1 MRVIGVTGPT
11 GAGKSVVCKRL
22 GDWKGITVIDCDRVA
37 RDVVRRGQRCLLD
50 LAVEFSSAIIDKDG
64 ELNRRRLAGI
74 VFRDRKKLRR
84 MEGIMYPY
92 ILDRIR
98 AETAARE
105 TAGDRAVFLD
115 APTLYQSGADALCE
129 KVAAV
134 LAPEKDRLRRIME
147 RDALTEEEARARMMS
162 QPGDEFFEKRA
173 DYILRNTGET
183 SALRLQI
190 LELMNKLGL

>member
-98 AETAARE
+98 AETADRQA
-105 TAGDRAVFLD
+105 AGDRAVFLD

>member
-1 MRVIGVTGPT
+1 MRVIGITGPT

-22 GDWKGITVIDCDRVA
+22 GDWDRITVIDCDRVA
-37 RDVVRRGQRCLLD
+37 RDVVRRGEHCLLD
-50 LAVEFSSAIIDKDG
+50 LAVEFSSAIVTKDG
-64 ELNRRRLAGI
+64 ELDRRRLAGI

-84 MEGIMYPY
+84 MEGIMFPY

-98 AETAARE
+98 AETARRE
-105 TAGDRAVFLD
+105 AAGDRAVFLD

-129 KVAAV
+129 KVIAV
-134 LAPEKDRLRRIME
+134 LAPEGDRLRRIME
-147 RDALTEEEARARMMS
+147 RDGLTEEEARARMAN

-173 DYILRNTGET
+173 DYVIRNTKET
-183 SALRLQI
+183 SALRLEI

>member
-1 MRVIGVTGPT
+1 MRVIGITGPT
-11 GAGKSVVCKRL
+11 GAGKSVVCGRL
-22 GDWKGITVIDCDRVA
+22 GDWDRITVIDCDRVA
-37 RDVVRRGQRCLLD
+37 RDVVRRGEHCLLD
-50 LAVEFSSAIIDKDG
+50 LAVEFSSAIVTKDG
-64 ELNRRRLAGI
+64 ELDRRRLAGI

-84 MEGIMYPY
+84 MEGIMFPY

-98 AETAARE
+98 GETAQRE
-105 TAGDRAVFLD
+105 AAGDRAVFLD

-129 KVAAV
+129 KVIAV
-134 LAPEKDRLRRIME
+134 LAPEGDRLRRIME
-147 RDALTEEEARARMMS
+147 RDGLTEEEARARMVS

-173 DYILRNTGET
+173 DYVIRNTGET

>member
-1 MRVIGVTGPT
+1 MRIIGVTGPT

-37 RDVVRRGQRCLLD
+37 REVVRRGERCLLD

-98 AETAARE
+98 EKAAARE
-105 TAGDRAVFLD
+105 AAGDRAVFLD

-134 LAPEKDRLRRIME
+134 LAPEKDRLARIME
-147 RDALTEEEARARMMS
+147 RDALPEEEARARMMS

-173 DYILRNTGET
+173 DYIIRNTGET

>member
-1 MRVIGVTGPT
+1 MRVIGITGPT

-37 RDVVRRGQRCLLD
+37 RDVVRRGERCLLD

-74 VFRDRKKLRR
+74 VFRDRKKLRK

-92 ILDRIR
+92 ILDRIKEE
-98 AETAARE
+98 AAARQA
-105 TAGDRAVFLD
+105 AGDRAVFLD

-129 KVAAV
+129 KVAVV
-134 LAPEKDRLRRIME
+134 LAPAADRLARIME
-147 RDALTEEEARARMMS
+147 RDALPEEEARARMAN

-173 DYILRNTGET
+173 DYVIRNTGET

>member
-50 LAVEFSSAIIDKDG
+50 LAVEFSSAIIDKNG

-105 TAGDRAVFLD
+105 AAGDRAVFLD

-147 RDALTEEEARARMMS
+147 RDALSEEEARARMMS

>member
-1 MRVIGVTGPT
+1 MRVIGITGPT

-22 GDWKGITVIDCDRVA
+22 GDWERITVIDCDQVA

-92 ILDRIR
+92 ILDRIGM
-98 AETAARE
+98 ETAARE
-105 TAGDRAVFLD
+105 AAGDRAVFLD
-115 APTLYQSGADALCE
+115 APTLYQSGADSLCE

-134 LAPEKDRLRRIME
+134 LAPEGDRLVRIME
-147 RDALTEEEARARMMS
+147 RDALSEEEARARMMS

-173 DYILRNTGET
+173 DYIIRNTGET

>member
-105 TAGDRAVFLD
+105 AAGDRAVFLD

>member
-22 GDWKGITVIDCDRVA
+22 GDWKGITVIDCDWVA

-50 LAVEFSSAIIDKDG
+50 LAVEFSSAIIDKNG

-105 TAGDRAVFLD
+105 AAGDRAVFLD

-147 RDALTEEEARARMMS
+147 RDALSEEEARARMMS